1 MTKPAKSS
9 PATPSAPAA
18 ALNQAKAAFDQ
29 YRRKKVPGPAPQGN
43 AAAAAPAPPPGYPLP
58 PWGVTPPP
66 GAAGPPPGP
75 PWPASPS
82 PSPVAM
88 EGPFFE
94 SVGQMLR
101 LGVAFATAA
110 FAGGLQ
116 VMQGF
121 TGPAM
126 GGGCGAPTPPGGC
139 AGGWPEPARGCGCG
153 CEPSGCG
160 GGPPC
165 RPGVHNCDCCG

>member
-1 MTKPAKSS
+1 MPKPAKSS
-9 PATPSAPAA
+9 PATPSAPGA

-29 YRRKKVPGPAPQGN
+29 YRRKKAAVPAPQGN
-43 AAAAAPAPPPGYPLP
+43 AAAAAPTPTSPPGYPLP
-58 PWGVTPPP
+58 PWGATPPP
-66 GAAGPPPGP
+66 GAAGQPPGL
-75 PWPASPS
+75 PWPTSPN
-82 PSPVAM
+82 PSPVP

-126 GGGCGAPTPPGGC
+126 DGGCHRPVPPGPC
-139 AGGWPEPARGCGCG
+139 AGGWPEPARGCGCESS
-153 CEPSGCG
+153 CCA